1 MSRLSPLPLRLLL
14 LGVLVVVAPACGK
27 RGPPLPPLRPA
38 PGPVTDVTVVRRED
52 SVIVR
57 FSTPIKNMDG
67 TEPVLFDRAEIYALT
82 VSAGKLSPDPS
93 KVVQP
98 KNRVGE
104 LGKQAPPAP
113 KPATADATAAPDEPP
128 VARPLVFVEK
138 VAMDTTA
145 PPAQPAAPLKPVP
158 TAVPVPTVPP
168 VTATSPAAAGA
179 TATPPVIPGL
189 AVTTRFYVI
198 VPYANRKRVGAVSDL
213 LPVPIG
219 AVPVAP
225 QQATLTYDET
235 TVTLTWVTGEDGET
249 FHVYDATP
257 PLTETAKPLTL
268 TPLAV
273 TTFTQPVVFGK
284 PVCLQVRGVKAAP
297 LGPISL
303 ESAPV
308 NAACVTPVDTFPP
321 PAPSGLIAFAATGSM
336 TLTWDGVTAAD
347 LAGYLVLRGE
357 GTGEKLQPL
366 SATPVTGTSFTDTT
380 ARAGTRYIYA
390 VVAVDNAVP
399 ANRSKES
406 NRVEETGR

>member
-14 LGVLVVVAPACGK
+14 LGVLVVVVPACGK

-38 PGPVTDVTVVRRED
+38 PGRVTDVTVTRREA
-52 SVIVR
+52 SVILR

-67 TEPVLFDRAEIYALT
+67 SEPVLFDRVEIYALT
-82 VSAGKLSPDPS
+82 VLAGQPSPNPS
-93 KVVQP
+93 KVVLP
-98 KNRVGE
+98 KNRIGE
-104 LGKQAPPAP
+104 LGHQAKPAP
-113 KPATADATAAPDEPP
+113 STAKAGEPAVEDAPP

-138 VAMDTTA
+138 VATDTTPPPA
-145 PPAQPAAPLKPVP
+145 PPVLPA
-158 TAVPVPTVPP
+158 
-168 VTATSPAAAGA
+168 PAAAPA
-179 TATPPVIPGL
+179 TATNPAAVTGAFAPPPVIQGL
-189 AVTTRFYVI
+189 GVTTRFYVI
-198 VPYANRKRVGAVSDL
+198 VPYANSRRVGAMSDL
-213 LPVPIG
+213 LPVPLG
-219 AVPVAP
+219 LVPLAP
-225 QQATLTYDET
+225 QQATLTYDES
-235 TVTLTWVTGEDGET
+235 TLTLAWVTGTAGET

-257 PLTETAKPLTL
+257 PVSETAKALTAA
-268 TPLAV
+268 PLAV

-303 ESAPV
+303 ESAASDAV
-308 NAACVTPVDTFPP
+308 CVTPVDTFPP
-321 PAPSGLIAFAATGSM
+321 PAPSGLIAFAAPGSI
-336 TLTWDGVTAAD
+336 TLTWDGVSAAD

-366 SATPVTGTSFTDTT
+366 TAAPLTGTSFTDTT